1 MPPQRVWTNSV
12 FGRTLCT
19 VFGLFCFILPFGTT
33 PENGQSWHGSS
44 ILVDVSIILV
54 GAAVIVAV
62 WTSRLTL
69 SDGVLTATNFFISR
83 SIPLVEVVDV
93 DPAAL
98 PFLGMKIRRG
108 DKSGIRT
115 LVSGQSWD
123 ELWTTRAEKIS
134 REIVEMATEARAVSI
149 AESGPPVDLGT
160 REWNTFQWLG
170 ASVVVLALGVVS
182 LAAGVAAL
190 SESWSADRVQALL
203 GLLGG
208 PVLIGMGILGL
219 VLLRPKPAARD
230 SGRHA
235 KE

>member
-1 MPPQRVWTNSV
+1 MWTNSI
-12 FGRTLCT
+12 FGRVLVT
-19 VFGLFCFILPFGTT
+19 VLGALWVFLGFATASTAPRAWDL
-33 PENGQSWHGSS
+33 SS
-44 ILVDVSIILV
+44 IAVGVGMVLV
-54 GAAVIVAV
+54 GGAFIVAV
-62 WTSRLTL
+62 WTSRLVL
-69 SDGVLTATNFFISR
+69 SDGVLTATNFGVSKSMLLID
-83 SIPLVEVVDV
+83 VVDV
-93 DPAAL
+93 DAATF
-98 PFLGMKIRRG
+98 PIFGMKIRRG

-123 ELWTTRAEKIS
+123 ELWTPRATKIAREITVLAEKA
-134 REIVEMATEARAVSI
+134 RTEHEAD
-149 AESGPPVDLGT
+149 GNPPVDLGT

-170 ASVVVLALGVVS
+170 ASVVVLALGAVS